1 MKEIILSADGESFL
15 YSVPDHVADN
25 LHEYCVEFCNVWLR
39 PGNKDTEH
47 LFLNNVACY
56 NEHDFIEYLNKYIFP
71 NQTSVLIKNLGWTN
85 LGENL
90 PKEYVKTPY
99 FNF

>member
-15 YSVPDHVADN
+15 YSVPDVVANN
-25 LHEYCVEFCNVWLR
+25 LPEYCVEFSDSNS
-39 PGNKDTEH
+39 DT
-47 LFLNNVACY
+47 CY

-85 LGENL
+85 LGKNL
-90 PKEYVKTPY
+90 PKEYIKTPY